1 MTRKLIIILCALGI
15 AYYSVQIYG
24 LRDRISLTR
33 SVPTKQEKAPQ
44 KMQFTFTMESTD
56 VDLVESCRL
65 LFRDSDKS
73 QLSMHP
79 SDSKKAILKVVRD
92 FSSTALQEAL
102 VLNKQLK
109 NKACLQND
117 SDTFAI
123 KVLNSPSS
131 VQ

>member
-33 SVPTKQEKAPQ
+33 SAPTKQEKAPQ

-56 VDLVESCRL
+56 VDLVETCRQ
-65 LFRDSDKS
+65 LFRDSDKT
-73 QLSMHP
+73 QLSVHP
-79 SDSKKAILKVVRD
+79 DDSKKAILNVVRN
-92 FSSTALQEAL
+92 FSSTELQDAID
-102 VLNKQLK
+102 LNKQLK